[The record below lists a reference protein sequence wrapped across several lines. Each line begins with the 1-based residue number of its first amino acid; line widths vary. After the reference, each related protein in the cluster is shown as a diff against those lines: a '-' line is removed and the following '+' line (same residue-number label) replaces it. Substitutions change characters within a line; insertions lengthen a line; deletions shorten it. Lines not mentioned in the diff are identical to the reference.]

1 MKLVIYGKL
10 SLKKFRTINYEDNR
24 IHSNLWGL

>member
-10 SLKKFRTINYEDNR
+10 RLEKFGTINYEDNSIQR
-24 IHSNLWGL
+24 NLWKL